1 MMEAAKELTNPESN
15 TLEDEAEDASSE
27 DDSGADDEAGW
38 EDMEDDDMPAASRK
52 GPQKKSKKKN
62 GFSAVDKVSCRQPVL
77 SIIGHLHTCSSTPLL
92 LTFCDQKSSVKR
104 FAALFVSYASQRTVT
119 LSLSEA

>member
-1 MMEAAKELTNPESN
+1 MMEAAKELMNPESN

-38 EDMEDDDMPAASRK
+38 EDMEDDDMPAAS
-52 GPQKKSKKKN
+52 PQKKSKKKN
-62 GFSAVDKVSCRQPVL
+62 GFSAIDKVNCQQPVL
-77 SIIGHLHTCSSTPLL
+77 FIIGHLHTCSSTPLL
-92 LTFCDQKSSVKR
+92 LTFCDRKSSVKR